1 MNDKIKSHHLERKAV
16 LYVRQSSAH
25 QVIHNRESRSLQYA
39 MRDRLAGLGWS
50 DIEIIDDD
58 LGISAAGTAARA
70 GFERMVAEVCLG
82 KVGAVAAREVS
93 RFARNSRDWQQ
104 LIEMCR
110 VVDTLLVDQEAIYAP
125 RQGNDRLL
133 LGLKGSLNEY
143 ELDLLRQRSLAARYQ
158 KARRGELIVSAPV
171 GYVKTDEQK
180 LEKDPDRR
188 VQEAIALIFAKFSE
202 LATVRQTLLWFLE
215 HGLELPA
222 RRPNGEIVWKRPCY
236 ATVYRILTNPV
247 YGGTYA
253 YGKTGAA
260 TVYGSS
266 AARPGVRRKPRED
279 WLALRPGTH
288 EGYVA
293 WERAEAIRQ
302 MISDNGQGGEHRGAV
317 KQGDALLAGI
327 LRCRRCGRKL
337 TLRYTGS
344 RHDILRYSCSRG
356 WLDNGEPRCI
366 AFGGLRVDD
375 AIAAEVLR
383 VIEPAAIEAA
393 LQAQQQ
399 ELKHRD
405 DVHDALARDLEA
417 ARFAADR
424 AFRQYDAADPQNRLV
439 AAELELRWNRALER
453 VTDLQARI
461 DNHDRQ
467 RPAPT
472 PPMADDFMS
481 LTSDLKTIWADPA
494 TDARLKKR
502 IVRTLINE
510 VIADID
516 PQAGE
521 IILVLHWAGG
531 VHTELRLPRRRRGQ
545 RNSTAVE
552 IIEAVRVLVRIAD
565 DALIAGLLNR
575 NRLTTGHG
583 NRWTRERV
591 TALRSHHKIPVYSRQ
606 ARDSEGWMTLTQ
618 AAAELSISAKTLR
631 LAAERGEFD
640 AQHPLPDGPWIFN
653 RAAIQT
659 ETACGIAQR
668 IRRGRN
674 TPAGH
679 NSHQQNLHF
688 SMT

>member
-1 MNDKIKSHHLERKAV
+1 MNDKIKPHHLERKAI
-16 LYVRQSSAH
+16 LYVRQSSSH
-25 QVIHNRESRSLQYA
+25 QVLHNRESRSLQYA
-39 MRDRLAGLGWS
+39 MRERLAVLGWS
-50 DIEIIDDD
+50 EIEIIDDD
-58 LGISAAGTAARA
+58 LGVSAAGNATRA

-158 KARRGELIVSAPV
+158 KALRGELIATAPV

-188 VQEAIALIFAKFSE
+188 VQQAIALIFTKFSE
-202 LATVRQTLLWFLE
+202 LGTVRQTLLWFLE

-222 RRPNGEIVWKRPCY
+222 RRSNGDVVWKRPGY
-236 ATVYRILTNPV
+236 GTVYRILTNPA

-253 YGKTGAA
+253 YGKTGAS
-260 TVYGSS
+260 TGYDGS
-266 AARPGVRRKPRED
+266 AAQHGARRRRKPREQ
-279 WLALRPGTH
+279 WLALCPGTH

-302 MISDNGQGGEHRGAV
+302 MIIDNNNGGAHRGAV
-317 KQGDALLAGI
+317 KRGDALLAGI

-337 TLRYTGS
+337 TVRYTGQG
-344 RHDILRYSCSRG
+344 HDVLRYCCNRG

-383 VIEPAAIEAA
+383 VVQPGAIEAA
-393 LQAQQQ
+393 MQAQQQ
-399 ELKHRD
+399 EGQHRD
-405 DVHDALARDLEA
+405 EVRAALARDLEA

-424 AFRQYDAADPQNRLV
+424 AFRQYDATDPENRLV

-453 VTDLQARI
+453 VTDLQERI
-461 DNHDRQ
+461 DAHDRQ
-467 RPAPT
+467 RPT
-472 PPMADDFMS
+472 PPSATPEDLAS
-481 LTSDLKTIWADPA
+481 LTGDLKTVWTDPA
-494 TDARLKKR
+494 TDARLRKR

-510 VIADID
+510 VIADIE
-516 PQAGE
+516 PQVGE
-521 IILVLHWAGG
+521 IVLALHWAGG
-531 VHTELRLPRRRRGQ
+531 VHSELRLPRRRRGQ
-545 RNSTAVE
+545 RNSTPVE
-552 IIEAVRVLVRIAD
+552 IVEAVRVLVRIASD
-565 DALIAGLLNR
+565 DLMAGLLNR
-575 NRLTTGHG
+575 NRLTTGNG

-591 TALRSHHKIPVYSRQ
+591 TSLRSHHQIPVYCQRT
-606 ARDSEGWMTLTQ
+606 RETEGWMTLNQ
-618 AAAELSISAKTLR
+618 AAATLAASAKTLR
-631 LAAERGEFD
+631 RAAQRGEVE
-640 AQHPLPDGPWIFN
+640 AQHPLADGPWIFN
-653 RAAIQT
+653 RTALETEAA
-659 ETACGIAQR
+659 
-668 IRRGRN
+668 RRLGRGLPN
-674 TPAGH
+674 TLAGH
-679 NSHQQNLHF
+679 HSQQQNLDL